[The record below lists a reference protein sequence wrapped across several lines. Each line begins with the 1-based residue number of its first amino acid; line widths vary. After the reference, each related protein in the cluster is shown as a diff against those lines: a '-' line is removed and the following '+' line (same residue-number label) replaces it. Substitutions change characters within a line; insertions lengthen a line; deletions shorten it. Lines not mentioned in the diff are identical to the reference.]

1 MPDKGIKRYKKQ
13 EAARWRPH
21 VTKPLTKTYLVID
34 RIMPQMYK
42 NHLPKVKSVY
52 NYVRINAAPEN
63 ILCHSLE

>member
-1 MPDKGIKRYKKQ
+1 MQDKGIKRYKKQ

-52 NYVRINAAPEN
+52 NYVRINLVAGN
-63 ILCHSLE
+63 ILCCSAE